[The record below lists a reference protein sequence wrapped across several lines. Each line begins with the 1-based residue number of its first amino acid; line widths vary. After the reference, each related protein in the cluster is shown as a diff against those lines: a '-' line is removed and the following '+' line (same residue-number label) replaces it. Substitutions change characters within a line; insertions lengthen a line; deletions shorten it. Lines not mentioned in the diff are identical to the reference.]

1 MRAAAAGRYGKAM
14 RARQIEVFRMVM
26 RLGTLT
32 SAAEALNVS
41 QPALSQILLHTED
54 ELGFK
59 LFLRVKGRLIPTPE
73 AEDLYPEVERLFGD
87 LEALRRRAGDLRHGK
102 AGIVR
107 LAASAPPSLSL
118 VPEALRHFRS
128 AHPDMR
134 ILSHVVPAEIVMR
147 MLDDGQA
154 GLGIAMTD
162 ESVPGIDTEII
173 GRTRIVCVLPAGHHL
188 AGRDAI
194 AAADLEGDT
203 LISYRATSL
212 PGQLLRAALG
222 REDIAFQPEME
233 IDVSIIA
240 LAFVQ
245 QGLGIA
251 VVDGLLPWH
260 SFPGLVTRPFLPEVS
275 LPLCLLTSARRPL
288 SRSHDL
294 LRNHLR
300 TACRQLGLAQVENP
314 NP

>member
-1 MRAAAAGRYGKAM
+1 M
-14 RARQIEVFRMVM
+14 RARQLEVFRMVM
-26 RLGTLT
+26 RCGTIT

-73 AEDLYPEVERLFGD
+73 AEELFPEVDRLFSD
-87 LEALRRRAGDLRHGK
+87 LEGLRQRAASLRQGK
-102 AGIVR
+102 SGVVR

-118 VPEALRHFRS
+118 VPEALRHFRA
-128 AHPDMR
+128 AHSDIR
-134 ILSHVVPAEIVMR
+134 ILSYVVPAEVIIS
-147 MLDDGQA
+147 MLDRGQA

-162 ESVPGIDTEII
+162 QAFPLIDTEII
-173 GRTRIVCVLPAGHHL
+173 GHTRIVCVLPAEHPL
-188 AGRDAI
+188 AEREAI
-194 AAADLEGDT
+194 RPADLTGET
-203 LISYRATSL
+203 LISYRSESL
-212 PGQLLRAALG
+212 PGQLLREALG
-222 REDIAFQPEME
+222 REGVAFQPEME

-251 VVDGLLPWH
+251 IVDGLLPWH
-260 SFPGLVTRPFLPEVS
+260 SFPGLVTRPFLPRVA

-288 SRSHDL
+288 SRNHEL
-294 LRNHLR
+294 LRSHIR
-300 TACRQLGLAQVENP
+300 TACKRLGLEQPED
-314 NP
+314 

>member
-1 MRAAAAGRYGKAM
+1 M

-26 RLGTLT
+26 RCGTLT

-73 AEDLYPEVERLFGD
+73 AEELYPEVERLFGD
-87 LEALRRRAGDLRHGK
+87 LAELRRRAVDLRQGK
-102 AGIVR
+102 SGVVR

-118 VPEALRHFRS
+118 VPEALRHFRA
-128 AHPDMR
+128 AHPDVR
-134 ILSHVVPAEIVMR
+134 ILSYVVPAEIIMG
-147 MLDDGQA
+147 MLDRGQA

-162 ESVPGIDTEII
+162 QPSPLIDTEII
-173 GRTRIVCVLPAGHHL
+173 GHTKVVCVLPAGHPL
-188 AGRDAI
+188 ASRVAVSAG
-194 AAADLEGDT
+194 DLEGET
-203 LISYRATSL
+203 LISYRAESL

-222 REDIAFQPEME
+222 REGISFQPEME

-251 VVDGLLPWH
+251 IVDGLLPWH
-260 SFPGLVTRPFLPEVS
+260 SFPGLVTRPFLPSVA
-275 LPLCLLTSARRPL
+275 LPLCLLTSSRRPL
-288 SRSHDL
+288 SRSHEL
-294 LRNHLR
+294 LRTHLR
-300 TACRQLGLAQVENP
+300 TACKQLGLERSQS
-314 NP
+314 

>member
-1 MRAAAAGRYGKAM
+1 M
-14 RARQIEVFRMVM
+14 RARQLEVFRMVM
-26 RLGTLT
+26 RCGTIT

-73 AEDLYPEVERLFGD
+73 AEELFPEVDRLFSD
-87 LEALRRRAGDLRHGK
+87 LEGLRQRAASLRQGK
-102 AGIVR
+102 SGVVR

-118 VPEALRHFRS
+118 VPEALRHFRA
-128 AHPDMR
+128 AHADIR
-134 ILSHVVPAEIVMR
+134 ILSYVVPAEVIIS
-147 MLDDGQA
+147 MLDRGQA

-162 ESVPGIDTEII
+162 QAFPLIDTEII
-173 GRTRIVCVLPAGHHL
+173 GHTRIVCVLPAEHPL
-188 AGRDAI
+188 AEREAI
-194 AAADLEGDT
+194 QPADLTGES
-203 LISYRATSL
+203 LISYRSESL
-212 PGQLLRAALG
+212 PGQLLREALG
-222 REDIAFQPEME
+222 REGVAFQPEME

-251 VVDGLLPWH
+251 IVDGLLPWH
-260 SFPGLVTRPFLPEVS
+260 SFPGLVTRPFLPRVA

-288 SRSHDL
+288 SRNHEL
-294 LRNHLR
+294 LRSHIR
-300 TACRQLGLAQVENP
+300 TACKRLGLEQPEG
-314 NP
+314 

>member
-1 MRAAAAGRYGKAM
+1 M

-73 AEDLYPEVERLFGD
+73 AEELYPEVERLFGD

-118 VPEALRHFRS
+118 VPEALRHFRG

-134 ILSHVVPAEIVMR
+134 ILSYVVPAEIIMS
-147 MLDDGQA
+147 MLDSGQA

-162 ESVPGIDTEII
+162 ERVPGIDTEII
-173 GRTRIVCVLPAGHHL
+173 GRTRIVCVLPAAHPL
-188 AGRDAI
+188 AGREAI
-194 AAADLEGDT
+194 AAADLDGET

-222 REDIAFQPEME
+222 QEGIDFQPEME

-294 LRNHLR
+294 LRSHLR
-300 TACRQLGLAQVENP
+300 TACRELGLDQPKGP

>member
-1 MRAAAAGRYGKAM
+1 M

-118 VPEALRHFRS
+118 VPEALRHFRT

-173 GRTRIVCVLPAGHHL
+173 GRTRIVCVLPSAHPL

-194 AAADLEGDT
+194 AAADLAGET
-203 LISYRATSL
+203 LISYRASSL
-212 PGQLLRAALG
+212 PGQLLRSALG
-222 REDIAFQPEME
+222 REDVAFQPEME

-260 SFPGLVTRPFLPEVS
+260 SFPGLATRPFLPDVS

-294 LRNHLR
+294 LRSHLR
-300 TACRQLGLAQVENP
+300 TACRQLGLDGPVGAIP
-314 NP
+314 

>member
-1 MRAAAAGRYGKAM
+1 M
-14 RARQIEVFRMVM
+14 RARQLEVFRMVM
-26 RLGTLT
+26 RCGTIT

-73 AEDLYPEVERLFGD
+73 AEELFPEVDRLFSD
-87 LEALRRRAGDLRHGK
+87 LEGLRQRASSLRQGK
-102 AGIVR
+102 SGVVR

-118 VPEALRHFRS
+118 VPEALRHFRA
-128 AHPDMR
+128 AHTDIR
-134 ILSHVVPAEIVMR
+134 ILSYVVPAEVIIS
-147 MLDDGQA
+147 MLDRGQA

-162 ESVPGIDTEII
+162 QTIPLIDTEII
-173 GRTRIVCVLPAGHHL
+173 GHTRIVCVLPSGHPL
-188 AGRDAI
+188 AEREAI
-194 AAADLEGDT
+194 HPTDLTGET
-203 LISYRATSL
+203 IISYRSESL
-212 PGQLLRAALG
+212 PGQLLREALG
-222 REDIAFQPEME
+222 REGVAFQPEME

-251 VVDGLLPWH
+251 IVDGLLPWH
-260 SFPGLVTRPFLPEVS
+260 SFPGLVTRPFLPRVA

-288 SRSHDL
+288 SRNHEL
-294 LRNHLR
+294 LRNHIR
-300 TACRQLGLAQVENP
+300 TACKRLGLEQP
-314 NP
+314 DT